1 MSEKVNCKDSES
13 KISCKAIAKIIGWKH
28 VIYDDVIKTADGI
41 IIHIHDKRITSK
53 CPCCGKRSSHVH
65 SYYHRTMTTL
75 SLHGQR
81 VKIVAKTR
89 RYKCENPKCKHKT
102 FASQIDGVT
111 ERYSRMTLEAR
122 HYLEGLLVHVPATV
136 GSIQSTISGMQISA
150 STALRM
156 VYKINPKIDYSS
168 IR

>member
-1 MSEKVNCKDSES
+1 MFEKVNCKDSES

-28 VIYDDVIKTADGI
+28 VIYDDVMKTDDGI

-75 SLHGQR
+75 PLNGKR
-81 VKIVAKTR
+81 VKIVAETR
-89 RYKCENPKCKHKT
+89 RYKCENPKCNRKT

-136 GSIQSTISGMQISA
+136 GSIQSTMSGMPISA

-156 VYKINPKIDYSS
+156 IYNLSFSNSYT
-168 IR
+168 